1 MKFEPTEIDGVARVF
16 LTPHADER
24 GFFARLF
31 CPEEFAGA
39 GFPFSPLQM
48 SLSRNA
54 KAGTL
59 RGLHYQAPP
68 HDEGKLV
75 RVMRGAVF
83 DVVVDLR
90 ADSPTYRRWLGA
102 ELTAEGGEALL
113 IPAGC
118 AHGFLTLADETDV
131 LYQIDRMYA
140 PGVARGLRWDDP
152 AIGVVWPER
161 PRVISAADMGW
172 PACEP

>member
-1 MKFEPTEIDGVARVF
+1 MKFEVTEIEGVARVSI
-16 LTPHADER
+16 TPHVDER

-31 CPEEFAGA
+31 CPEEFADA
-39 GFPFSPLQM
+39 GFPFTPLQM

-59 RGLHYQAPP
+59 RGLHFHAPP

-75 RVMRGAVF
+75 RVIRGAVF

-90 ADSPTYRRWLGA
+90 RESPTYLRWLGA
-102 ELTAEGGEALL
+102 ELTAEQGEALL

-118 AHGFLTLADETDV
+118 AHGFLTLADETDL
-131 LYQIDRMYA
+131 LYQIDRMYP

-152 AIGVVWPER
+152 AIGVAWPAP
-161 PRVISAADMGW
+161 PRVISAADREW
-172 PACEP
+172 PAFEE